1 MNGTSL
7 TLGLVTGVA
16 LAGVVCRRRGSRAFP
31 VDPAAIKAVLGRLD
45 DWKARV
51 MEEAGDDP
59 DQNEFDINEYSF
71 SWDDL
76 EEALAYP
83 VLGFGGTRVVVRV
96 APGVVAKL
104 PWREQGVE
112 QNAAEVDNYADADP
126 RVKKLLLPP
135 LGMSFGVALYPEVEL
150 LTAKDETAPDYVRAV
165 KAWGKLWV
173 KNVPGTITTDIESI
187 RNWGR
192 YQGRMVLIDCE
203 PEEG

>member
-7 TLGLVTGVA
+7 TLGLVAGVA
-16 LAGVVCRRRGSRAFP
+16 LAAAVRRRVGSRALP
-31 VDPAAIKAVLGRLD
+31 VDRAVVQTVLARLD
-45 DWKARV
+45 DWMRRV
-51 MEEAGDDP
+51 MEEAGDNP
-59 DQNEFDINEYSF
+59 DENEFDVNEYLF

-76 EEALAYP
+76 EDSLGVP
-83 VLGFGGTRVVVRV
+83 VLGYGGTRVVVRV

-126 RVKKLLLPP
+126 RVKALLLAP
-135 LGMSFGVALYPEVEL
+135 LGMVDGASLYPEVEQ

-165 KAWGKLWV
+165 KAWGKLWQ
-173 KNVPGTITTDIESI
+173 KNVPGTITTDHDTFK
-187 RNWGR
+187 NWGR